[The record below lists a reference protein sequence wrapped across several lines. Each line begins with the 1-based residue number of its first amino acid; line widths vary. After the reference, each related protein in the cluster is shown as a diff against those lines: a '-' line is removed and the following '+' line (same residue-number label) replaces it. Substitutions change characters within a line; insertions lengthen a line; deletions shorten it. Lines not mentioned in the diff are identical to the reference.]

1 MRISLRKA
9 CIVCQ
14 AKERREQHVL
24 RGRRGINF
32 KSQKEE
38 ASSGQQEMGE
48 RRDGKGGKAGGTD
61 GNQIAEPHG
70 FGCLGLFL
78 FGKEKTRDQVCVR

>member
-9 CIVCQ
+9 CSVCQ
-14 AKERREQHVL
+14 AKERREKHVP

-38 ASSGQQEMGE
+38 ASSWQQEVGE
-48 RRDGKGGKAGGTD
+48 SRAGKGGKAGGTD
-61 GNQIAEPHG
+61 GNQIAEPRG
-70 FGCLGLFL
+70 FGFLGLFL
-78 FGKEKTRDQVCVR
+78 FGKEKTRDQVCMR